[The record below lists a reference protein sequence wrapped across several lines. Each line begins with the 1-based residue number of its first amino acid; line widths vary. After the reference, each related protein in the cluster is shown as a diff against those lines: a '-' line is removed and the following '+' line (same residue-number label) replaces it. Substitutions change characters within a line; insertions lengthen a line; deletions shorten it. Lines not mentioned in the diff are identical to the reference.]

1 MFNGKSQDKKK
12 EGNVMGVG
20 FNNTDEIIISGRE
33 FRNLVEAET
42 RRNVAADL
50 VKSNIFESRENIYLV
65 LTGESLS

>member
-1 MFNGKSQDKKK
+1 
-12 EGNVMGVG
+12 MGVG
-20 FNNTDEIIISGRE
+20 FNGADEIIISGRE

-65 LTGESLS
+65 LTGESLSEKGDNDGLPVQKSK